1 MDIKIKSRLCASL
14 VALALFATP
23 LLPSAVAGPT
33 IEFGDEEQ
41 GLLRIDYKAQFQ
53 LITRNNGSGPNKQDR
68 TSTAHFRRNRLAFVG
83 SWEDFLGI
91 YVQTDF
97 VEDRNVGTLNV
108 GSDFGS
114 YFSLLDAQLRFKFD
128 DSFRVRVGKFKANF
142 SRENLEDCY
151 QPLTLDRS
159 LFLQAPFVVSRDI
172 GVAAW
177 GNLFDNKLQYKLDI
191 VEGRKA
197 DSVAPD
203 SKFRFSGRL
212 HLSLLDP
219 ENGYG
224 YRGTYRG
231 NKEVLT
237 IGAAYQ
243 FEPDILYADA
253 ANQTDVKDYRSWTV
267 DIFAEYPVAD
277 VGTFTVSAAYMDVN
291 LDDAYKGVDPEP
303 QAIDLTGERNGY
315 YVKAA
320 YMLPNLP
327 LQIFGRVEN
336 WSFAK
341 LENDYDQGVGWY
353 GAGANYYFR
362 DQNLKIT
369 VEYAKTDF
377 DQEANGSK
385 DFNTVKGQLQVI
397 F

>member
-1 MDIKIKSRLCASL
+1 MEIRIKSRLCTTL
-14 VALALFATP
+14 VALALFAAP
-23 LLPSAVAGPT
+23 MQQSAEAGPT
-33 IEFGDEEQ
+33 IVFGDEEQ
-41 GLLRIDYKAQFQ
+41 GVLRIDYKAQFQ
-53 LITRNNGSGPNKQDR
+53 MITRNTGSGPNKLDR
-68 TSTAHFRRNRLAFVG
+68 TSTAHFRRNRLAFLG
-83 SWEDFLGI
+83 AWEELLSI

-97 VEDRNVGTLNV
+97 VEDRNVGTINV

-114 YFSLLDAQLRFKFD
+114 YFSLLDAQLRFNFD
-128 DSFRVRVGKFKANF
+128 DALKVRVGKFKANF

-177 GNLFDNKLQYKLDI
+177 GNFFEDKVQYKIDV

-203 SKFRFSGRL
+203 SKFRFTGRV

-219 ENGYG
+219 EKGYG
-224 YRGTYRG
+224 YKGTYRG
-231 NKEVLT
+231 TKEILT

-243 FEPDILYADA
+243 FEPDVLYGNA
-253 ANQTDVKDYRSWTV
+253 ASQADVKDYRSWTA
-267 DIFAEYPVAD
+267 DIFAEYPVED
-277 VGTFTVSAAYMDVN
+277 VGTFTFSAAYMDVD
-291 LDDAYKGVDPEP
+291 LDGAYKGVDPEP
-303 QAIDLTGERNGY
+303 EAINLSGERNGY

-320 YMLPNLP
+320 YMFPNLP
-327 LQIFGRVEN
+327 LQVFGRVEN

-341 LENDYDQGVGWY
+341 LENDYNQGLGWY
-353 GAGANYYFR
+353 GAGLNYYFR
-362 DQNLKIT
+362 DQNLKVT

-377 DQEANGSK
+377 DKEATNA
-385 DFNTVKGQLQVI
+385 DFNTVKVQLQVI